1 MKPCS
6 LQGCWRYRIIMSYN
20 SGSQGALD
28 FGGRSDA
35 SPASQDAGSS
45 SNGWARSTTTNGA
58 GIDQQP
64 TSSGNRNW
72 DYTERVLSC
81 EETATAL
88 TMQIEDYVEDL
99 QRMRKLLLTQLPN
112 CDRGLAT
119 VSALRSKVSTGNMAA
134 SEVVEALQELQ

>member
-1 MKPCS
+1 M
-6 LQGCWRYRIIMSYN
+6 
-20 SGSQGALD
+20 
-28 FGGRSDA
+28 
-35 SPASQDAGSS
+35 
-45 SNGWARSTTTNGA
+45 
-58 GIDQQP
+58 
-64 TSSGNRNW
+64 
-72 DYTERVLSC
+72 LSC

-99 QRMRKLLLTQLPN
+99 QRMRKLLLPQLTN